1 MAEEKGLTTRAAD
14 FSAWYNEIVQR
25 AELADYSPVRGS
37 MVIRPYGYAI
47 WENMQR
53 ALDDMFKRTGHQN
66 AYFPLLIPQSFIT
79 REAEHV
85 EGFAKEMAIVTH
97 TRLKANADGKL
108 EPDPDSK
115 LEEPLI
121 VRPTSETIIYAMF
134 AKWVQSYR
142 DLPLLI
148 NQWANVVR
156 WEMRTRLFLRT
167 AEFLWQEGH
176 TAHATEAEAEEE
188 ARRMLGVYREFMEE
202 WMAMPPLLGR
212 KSDSERFP
220 GAVRTYACEAL
231 MQDNRALQAS
241 TSHMLGQNFARQ
253 FDLKFQT
260 EAGGEDY
267 AYNTSWGAST
277 RLVGALVM
285 THGDDSGLVV
295 PPRLAP
301 IQVVIVP
308 IYRSDDER
316 ALVSERAAAVATSL
330 RAANLRVHVDAR
342 DNLKPGPKFYE
353 WERKGVPVRIEI
365 GPKDVANQQLTV
377 VLRAT
382 PGELQRKQAV
392 PHASALSTIATLLDE
407 LQRGLHRAALE
418 RREANSHRAV
428 ASYAA
433 LRQLIEDAGGFV
445 FAGWC
450 GSVACEQ
457 KVKEETKATIRVL
470 PLEEFRTAEAPTHC
484 VVCGASAQT
493 EAVWARA
500 Y

>member
-1 MAEEKGLTTRAAD
+1 MADEKGLTSRADD
-14 FSAWYNEIVQR
+14 FSAWYNEIVLR

-47 WENMQR
+47 WEHMQR
-53 ALDDMFKRTGHQN
+53 ALDDMFKATGHQN
-66 AYFPLLIPQSFIT
+66 AYFPLFIPQSFIA

-85 EGFAKEMAIVTH
+85 EGFAKEMAVVTH
-97 TRLKANADGKL
+97 SRLRATPSGGL

-167 AEFLWQEGH
+167 LEFLWQEGH
-176 TAHATEAEAEEE
+176 TAHTTEAEAEEE
-188 ARRMLGVYREFMEE
+188 AMRMLGVYRDFMEN

-212 KSDSERFP
+212 KSDSEKFP

-231 MQDNRALQAS
+231 MQDNRALQAG

-260 EAGGEDY
+260 ESGGEDY
-267 AYNTSWGAST
+267 AYNTSWGVST
-277 RLVGALVM
+277 RLIGGLVM
-285 THGDDSGLVV
+285 SHGDDGGLVL

-308 IYRSDDER
+308 IYRSDAER
-316 ALVSERAAAVATSL
+316 VLTIDKANAIAAGL
-330 RAANLRVHVDAR
+330 RAGGVRVHVDAR
-342 DNLKPGPKFYE
+342 DNMKPGPKYYE
-353 WERKGVPVRIEI
+353 WERKGVPIRIEI
-365 GPKDVANQQLTV
+365 GPRDIEKEQLML
-377 VLRAT
+377 VLRIT
-382 PGELQRKQAV
+382 PGELQRKEPVPEAAV
-392 PHASALSTIATLLDE
+392 AEVVAARLDA
-407 LQRGLHRAALE
+407 LQRGLLDEAMR
-418 RREANSHRAV
+418 RREANSHRGITD
-428 ASYAA
+428 YDEMK
-433 LRQLIEDAGGFV
+433 RRIDEHGGFF

-450 GSVACEQ
+450 GSADCEQ
-457 KVKEETKATIRVL
+457 KVKEQTKATIRVL
-470 PLEEFRTAEAPTHC
+470 PLDEFASPERPARC
-484 VVCGASAQT
+484 IVCGSDATA

>member
-1 MAEEKGLTTRAAD
+1 MADDKGLTSRDAD
-14 FSAWYNEIVQR
+14 FSAWYNEVVLR

-37 MVIRPYGYAI
+37 MVIRPYGYGL
-47 WENMQR
+47 WELMQR
-53 ALDDMFKRTGHQN
+53 ALDDMFKATGHQN
-66 AYFPLLIPQSFIT
+66 AYFPLFIPQSFIT

-97 TRLKANADGKL
+97 TRLKQGPNGL

-115 LEEPLI
+115 LDEPLI

-167 AEFLWQEGH
+167 LEFLWQEGH

-188 ARRMLGVYREFMEE
+188 AIRMLGVYRDFMEN

-212 KSDSERFP
+212 KSESEKFP
-220 GAVRTYACEAL
+220 GAVRTYATEAL
-231 MQDNRALQAS
+231 MQDNRALQAG

-267 AYNTSWGAST
+267 AYNTSWGVST
-277 RLVGALVM
+277 RLIGGLVM
-285 THGDDSGLVV
+285 THGDDAGLIM

-308 IYRSDDER
+308 IYRSDEER
-316 ALVSERAAAVATSL
+316 TLTGEKARAVADAL
-330 RAANLRVHVDAR
+330 RAAGVRVHVDAR
-342 DNLKPGPKFYE
+342 DNMKPGPKFYE
-353 WERKGVPVRIEI
+353 WERKGVPVRIEV
-365 GPKDVANQQLTV
+365 GPKDIAKQQLMLVFRITFGDAPRKEPMDESAAIEQ
-377 VLRAT
+377 L
-382 PGELQRKQAV
+382 PGRLEAMQAAMLQ
-392 PHASALSTIATLLDE
+392 
-407 LQRGLHRAALE
+407 AARD
-418 RREANSHRAV
+418 RREANSHRGITDYDAMKQ
-428 ASYAA
+428 
-433 LRQLIEDAGGFV
+433 RIEEAGGFV

-450 GSVACEQ
+450 GGADCEQ

-470 PLEEFRTAEAPTHC
+470 PFEEFRSAEQPQQCIVCGGTAE
-484 VVCGASAQT
+484 T